1 MRFLVLATLLAAAAK
16 PFSCRNS
23 QNAAQASQPPAPS
36 GPNTTFRLVVSFYS
50 KGEGIDY
57 KMRQK
62 FEGFMAD
69 ALETRKLNLNPLSV
83 PWGREGEVDFCLML
97 NELTPRQQ
105 KDLVAEIKSMMK
117 GHELVRVSENSRC
130 DNLR

>member
-1 MRFLVLATLLAAAAK
+1 MRFLVLATLLAAAAA
-16 PFSCRNS
+16 PFACRS
-23 QNAAQASQPPAPS
+23 TQTQAQASQPPAPA
-36 GPNTTFRLVVSFYS
+36 GPNTMFRLVVSFYS

-69 ALETRKLNLNPLSV
+69 AQATRKLNLNPLSV

-105 KDLVAEIKSMMK
+105 KDLVAEIKNMME

>member
-1 MRFLVLATLLAAAAK
+1 
-16 PFSCRNS
+16 
-23 QNAAQASQPPAPS
+23 
-36 GPNTTFRLVVSFYS
+36 VVSFYS

-105 KDLVAEIKSMMK
+105 KDLVAEIKNMMK